1 MITKEVRQSPLFAEF
16 SPEEQDRYFNLSKE
30 KVTNHV
36 DTLYYTVKVYGDSNE
51 PSENMQALL
60 EELGAFRTKKAFNP
74 SLEVILFG
82 LSVEVTRF
90 VHYEFC
96 LRKAEEFDIFI
107 SSILPNDVTP
117 RIVVQLRSHALVLDG
132 VCQTVCKSFR
142 FVEAML
148 ANFGLE
154 VETVTENRIDYA
166 YHTNLIQNPYK
177 YFTDEMLLS
186 KLKTKLR
193 TYHKVGEIGKKIEID
208 YLSFGHRNS
217 NDIFVRIYNKSR
229 EVIEKN
235 YKSFFLDKWL
245 ADKLISQYDY
255 ECYLKAFELK
265 SYVTGLLI
273 GRIDWYLEHGTNE
286 EIKKK
291 LLDVKTSA
299 YVNSDN
305 TDRLRAVV
313 DELLPPVT
321 LILNIEFQTKRKFY
335 VSMEDFIQSHGV
347 SYCEKLGRAEWLDE
361 KQFPLLR
368 LFIVYALRS
377 EICQYLTTT
386 SLSFVE
392 NKGKKEERL
401 SRWWQR
407 ISDSYIEEYDKHVL
421 DVWRTHEQHSNLK
434 KTQKRL
440 MGAVASV
447 SILKNNGFEKSTF
460 MEDVS
465 DVLCSLNDNDFYGF
479 AANPLTGEVPQIE
492 PSSYQTIKK
501 RKERQHR
508 PILKKEEK
516 ELEKLKEREKKED
529 ESMCNEQ

>member
-1 MITKEVRQSPLFAEF
+1 MITKEVRQSPIFGEF

-60 EELGAFRTKKAFNP
+60 EQLSAFRTKKAFNP
-74 SLEVILFG
+74 SVEVVLFG

-96 LRKAEEFDIFI
+96 LCKEEEFDIFI
-107 SSILPNDVTP
+107 SSILPNSSTP
-117 RIVVQLRSHALVLDG
+117 RIVVQLRSHALVLNG

-142 FVEAML
+142 FVESML
-148 ANFGLE
+148 MHFGLD
-154 VETVTENRIDYA
+154 VESVTENRIDYA

-245 ADKLISQYDY
+245 ADKLISSYDY
-255 ECYLKAFELK
+255 ECYTKAFELK

-273 GRIDWYLEHGTNE
+273 GRIDWYLEHGKNE
-286 EIKKK
+286 GIKQK
-291 LLDVKTSA
+291 LLDVKASSYIKA
-299 YVNSDN
+299 DN

-335 VSMEDFIQSHGV
+335 VSMDDFILSHGV
-347 SYCEKLGRAEWLDE
+347 SYCEKIGGAEWLDE

-377 EICQYLTTT
+377 EICHYLTTT

-392 NKGKKEERL
+392 NKGKKDERFL
-401 SRWWQR
+401 RWWQR

-421 DVWRTHEQHSNLK
+421 DVWRTHEQHSNLE
-434 KTQKRL
+434 KTKDRL
-440 MGAVASV
+440 MGAIASV
-447 SILKNNGFEKSTF
+447 SILKNNGLEESTF

-465 DVLCSLNDNDFYGF
+465 DVFCSLNDNDFYGF
-479 AANPLTGEVPQIE
+479 AANPLTGEIPHFE
-492 PSSYQTIKK
+492 PSSYQSIKK

-508 PILKKEEK
+508 PILNKEEK
-516 ELEKLKEREKKED
+516 EFRKMKESEKKE
-529 ESMCNEQ
+529 